1 MPGGTIREFSLSPS
15 RRRGKIPATT
25 ALRAA
30 TVVGKGRKYDLQM
43 RSSPLEDLRN
53 YDCVLVVTDHSCY
66 DYAKI
71 VEEAQLVVD
80 TRNAT
85 KGMSASN
92 VVRC

>member
-1 MPGGTIREFSLSPS
+1 L
-15 RRRGKIPATT
+15 
-25 ALRAA
+25 
-30 TVVGKGRKYDLQM
+30 

-53 YDCVLVVTDHSCY
+53 YDCVLVVTDHSYY

-71 VEEAQLVVD
+71 AEEAQLVVD